1 MPMNAFI
8 PLKKSNDL
16 LFFAYL
22 FYRVATKGIGGVQ
35 MAYKVH
41 RFDIDMNKD
50 AGNLERFLNS
60 LEGEVVSVVPN
71 VSMWA
76 FWIHRVNYLLII
88 ERI

>member
-1 MPMNAFI
+1 
-8 PLKKSNDL
+8 
-16 LFFAYL
+16 
-22 FYRVATKGIGGVQ
+22 